1 MGAGAGGG
9 HPEAGGGRG
18 VVHMDLPGAPS
29 VSTCGFGIQNNFSF
43 QTEMSLLK
51 ELREGGKRK
60 KKLWKI
66 LKENVKEEMKTFSK
80 CLQQEEGALEGSWF
94 GSRVRS

>member
-1 MGAGAGGG
+1 
-9 HPEAGGGRG
+9 
-18 VVHMDLPGAPS
+18 MDLPGAPS
-29 VSTCGFGIQNNFSF
+29 VLTCGFGIQNNFSF